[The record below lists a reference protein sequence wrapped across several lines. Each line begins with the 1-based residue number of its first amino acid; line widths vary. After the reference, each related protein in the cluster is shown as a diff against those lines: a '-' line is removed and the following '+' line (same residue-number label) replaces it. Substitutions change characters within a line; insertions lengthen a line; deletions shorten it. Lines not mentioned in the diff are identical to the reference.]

1 MDNAPKHGSGRP
13 EDNDD
18 LTGQKIKNLVDKL
31 EQKVENEREEEGAP
45 GNVADRVKTEKV
57 EPDDQAPE

>member
-18 LTGQKIKNLVDKL
+18 LTGQKIKHLVDKL
-31 EQKVENEREEEGAP
+31 EQKVEKEREEEGAP
-45 GNVADRVKTEKV
+45 GNVADRVKTEKI